1 MLTWINAG
9 RAPRA
14 ISGLLHRKKSSK
26 NDAPIQLSAR
36 SGACYLQPRQI
47 VSLPFSL
54 SSSPGSTDCC
64 PETRSAS

>member
-9 RAPRA
+9 RAPWA
-14 ISGLLHRKKSSK
+14 IPGLLHRKKSPKMTRQS
-26 NDAPIQLSAR
+26 NRPP
-36 SGACYLQPRQI
+36 GGTCYLQPRQI